1 MIPIMV
7 VIFEKKRKEIDVV
20 LILLTDHHAGG
31 DAVDVE
37 EVKPIVYEAVGIPL
51 FIWFIILTNADIIW
65 EKKWSHN

>member
-7 VIFEKKRKEIDVV
+7 VIFENKRREIDVV

-51 FIWFIILTNADIIW
+51 FIRFIILAILNII
-65 EKKWSHN
+65 

>member
-7 VIFEKKRKEIDVV
+7 VIFENKRREIDVV

-51 FIWFIILTNADIIW
+51 FI
-65 EKKWSHN
+65 

>member
-51 FIWFIILTNADIIW
+51 FIGFIILANLNII
-65 EKKWSHN
+65 

>member
-7 VIFEKKRKEIDVV
+7 VIFENKRKEIDVV

-51 FIWFIILTNADIIW
+51 FIGFIILAILNII
-65 EKKWSHN
+65 

>member
-51 FIWFIILTNADIIW
+51 FIRFIILAILNII
-65 EKKWSHN
+65 

>member
-20 LILLTDHHAGG
+20 LIWLTDHHAGG

-51 FIWFIILTNADIIW
+51 FIRFIILAILNII
-65 EKKWSHN
+65 

>member
-7 VIFEKKRKEIDVV
+7 VIFGNKRREIDVV

-51 FIWFIILTNADIIW
+51 FI
-65 EKKWSHN
+65 